1 MKKEL
6 ALNDQI
12 TKANELLDKIKEE
25 IKTNPTSFFEDEHC
39 PKDIKKLIDIT
50 FYSMSKSVKNSV
62 RKDIA
67 GVIDRTPTLVQE
79 GLLRLAA
86 EELFKVMH
94 GVKKLT

>member
-6 ALNDQI
+6 TLNDQI
-12 TKANELLDKIKEE
+12 TKANELIEEIKEE
-25 IKTNPTSFFEDEHC
+25 IEANPASFFEDGHSPEE
-39 PKDIKKLIDIT
+39 IKKLIDIT
-50 FYSMSKSVKNSV
+50 FYSMSKSVRNSV

-67 GVIDRTPTLVQE
+67 GVIDRTPTLIQE